1 MSSNPYILGGQITAE
16 GQRLLE
22 QGRGLEPEAKSLLDR
37 IGMQPGWKA
46 IDVGCGPL
54 GILDLLADRV
64 GPASEAVGLERESR
78 LVEMG
83 QAIRAQRGLR
93 NARFVLGDVYN
104 NGLPRASFDL
114 VHTRLLLINLKDPEG
129 ALAELAALVR
139 PGGVVAVQDIDQVP
153 WLCEPPHP
161 AWEAL
166 ISAFLMVWRA
176 NGLDPLIGRRLPALL
191 RAAGLVD
198 VQVEVH
204 ARADTPGAYHR
215 KHLLALIGSIRDELV
230 ERGLFTESELAA
242 LMGALERHL
251 DAPNTLVTRPLLF
264 QAWGRRPT

>member
-1 MSSNPYILGGQITAE
+1 MRSDC
-16 GQRLLE
+16 LE

-83 QAIRAQRGLR
+83 QAILAQRGLR

-198 VQVEVH
+198 VQVE
-204 ARADTPGAYHR
+204 
-215 KHLLALIGSIRDELV
+215 
-230 ERGLFTESELAA
+230 
-242 LMGALERHL
+242 
-251 DAPNTLVTRPLLF
+251 
-264 QAWGRRPT
+264 